1 MHVYAQGVIVH
12 CGVCNLNKRMPFSN
26 LLNRRG
32 HEDSAFGGNMHQVS
46 EHNQSCNQQRLLMN

>member
-26 LLNRRG
+26 LFNRRG
-32 HEDSAFGGNMHQVS
+32 REYSVLRGNVHQ
-46 EHNQSCNQQRLLMN
+46 ELQL